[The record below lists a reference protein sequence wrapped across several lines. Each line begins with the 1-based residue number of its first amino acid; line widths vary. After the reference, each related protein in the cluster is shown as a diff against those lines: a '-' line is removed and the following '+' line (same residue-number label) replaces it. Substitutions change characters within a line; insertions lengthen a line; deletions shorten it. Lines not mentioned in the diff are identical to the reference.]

1 MSRIIPPQGQDAMD
15 RFMHGLVITMVG
27 MGGTLLSLCFIVFVV
42 RLLKR
47 LVPYREADEPKEKE
61 VA

>member
-1 MSRIIPPQGQDAMD
+1 MD
-15 RFMHGLVITMVG
+15 RFMYGLVITMVG

-42 RLLKR
+42 HLLKR
-47 LVPYREADEPKEKE
+47 IVPFREVDETKEKE

>member
-1 MSRIIPPQGQDAMD
+1 MD
-15 RFMHGLVITMVG
+15 RFMYGLVITMVG

-42 RLLKR
+42 HLLKR
-47 LVPYREADEPKEKE
+47 IVPYREVDEPKEKE